1 MFGLAVVGYLFLGGV
16 GGGLC
21 LVAGLAGLRALGPM
35 GRIDRQNHPVC
46 PGMLNAYTGLTPVLG
61 SAFGAALLALTAGT
75 LLLLAD
81 AGNYPALPALLFPSR
96 PSLLSFGTWALALG
110 AALSFALLVIWRGR
124 VPLRHLG
131 LLRVAHAAAAM
142 VGLAI
147 ALYTGLFLASM
158 RAVPLWNTPLVPVLF
173 VLSSTSCG
181 LVLFAV
187 FAKALGA
194 DTSAESLV
202 RRVVILD
209 LAVVVLELALAL
221 AFVAFALL
229 APREGSL
236 AVEAQSAQLL
246 AFGPDGWL
254 WWGVFIGAGI
264 GGTLVL
270 DALLLRANGRE
281 AGRLWGTLAPAA
293 CVLCGALAM
302 RYGIVEAGIHPVLG
316 F

>member
-21 LVAGLAGLRALGPM
+21 LVAGLAGFWVLGPV
-35 GRIDRQNHPVC
+35 GRPNRQNQLIYLGIPHAC
-46 PGMLNAYTGLTPVLG
+46 TGLAPVLG
-61 SAFGAALLALTAGT
+61 TAFGAAVLALVAGA

-81 AGNYPALPALLFPSR
+81 AGNYPALPELLFPPK

-124 VPLRHLG
+124 VPLRYPG
-131 LLRVAHAAAAM
+131 LLRFAHATTAI

-158 RAVPLWNTPLVPVLF
+158 RAVPLWNTPLVPALF

-187 FAKALGA
+187 FAKTLGA
-194 DTSAESLV
+194 AASAENLV
-202 RRVVILD
+202 RRIIVLD

-221 AFVAFALL
+221 AFVTLALL
-229 APREGSL
+229 APREGSM
-236 AVEAQSAQLL
+236 AIEAQSAQLL
-246 AFGPDGWL
+246 AFGPEAWL
-254 WWGVFIGAGI
+254 WWGVFTGAGI

-270 DALLLRANGRE
+270 DVLLLRANGRE
-281 AGRLWGTLAPAA
+281 AGRLRGTLAPAA

>member
-21 LVAGLAGLRALGPM
+21 LVGGLAGFRVLDLAAHLNRNNRPTCLGFP
-35 GRIDRQNHPVC
+35 
-46 PGMLNAYTGLTPVLG
+46 NAHWGLAPVLG
-61 SAFGAALLALTAGT
+61 TTFGAAVLALVAGA

-81 AGNYPALPALLFPSR
+81 ASNYPALPGLLFP
-96 PSLLSFGTWALALG
+96 PKLSLLSFGTWSLILGGALA
-110 AALSFALLVIWRGR
+110 FALFVVWRGNASLKH
-124 VPLRHLG
+124 PG
-131 LLRVAHAAAAM
+131 LLRLAHVAAAII
-142 VGLAI
+142 GLTI

-158 RAVPLWNTPLVPVLF
+158 RAVPLWNTPLIPALF

-187 FAKALGA
+187 FAKTLGTA
-194 DTSAESLV
+194 AFAERLV
-202 RRVVILD
+202 RQIIFFDLIVVVI
-209 LAVVVLELALAL
+209 ELALAL
-221 AFVAFALL
+221 ALVLLALL
-229 APREGSL
+229 APREGSM
-236 AVEAQSAQLL
+236 AIEAQSAQLL
-246 AFGPDGWL
+246 AFGPEAWL
-254 WWGVFIGAGI
+254 WWGVFMGAGI

-270 DALLLRANGRE
+270 DVLLLRANGLT